1 LGSAAWPPAAIHT
14 FVSVSSPISDPLP
27 FLVFQIGSVILLVLA
42 AMVSAAPAAQQPE
55 VPHALLDIET
65 PNQFSYSPSP
75 LTQPESLRSKPY
87 FDFLST
93 LYAHDTAKS
102 NLFRPYSRQRRD
114 ADARKLDR
122 PRRAIVFRP
131 LFVYKQQEIRR
142 QEIKD
147 RNAQRRH
154 DLNRLQRL

>member
-1 LGSAAWPPAAIHT
+1 SFPY
-14 FVSVSSPISDPLP
+14 F
-27 FLVFQIGSVILLVLA
+27 FQFSSVILLVLV
-42 AMVSAAPAAQQPE
+42 AMASAVPTPQQPE
-55 VPHALLDIET
+55 APHALLDIVP
-65 PNQFSYSPSP
+65 PNQFSYTSP
-75 LTQPESLRSKPY
+75 LAQPESLRSKPY

-102 NLFRPYSRQRRD
+102 NLFQSYGRQRRE
-114 ADARKLDR
+114 AAVTVEAKKLDR

-131 LFVYKQQEIRR
+131 LFVYKQQEIRK

-154 DLNRLQRL
+154 DLNRLSLY

>member
-1 LGSAAWPPAAIHT
+1 MQ
-14 FVSVSSPISDPLP
+14 IS
-27 FLVFQIGSVILLVLA
+27 SVILLVLA
-42 AMVSAAPAAQQPE
+42 AMVSAVPAPQQQE

-75 LTQPESLRSKPY
+75 LAQPESLRSKPY

-114 ADARKLDR
+114 ADAVAAKKLDR

-142 QEIKD
+142 QEIRD

>member
-1 LGSAAWPPAAIHT
+1 MFAYTWQLA
-14 FVSVSSPISDPLP
+14 PLAT
-27 FLVFQIGSVILLVLA
+27 LVILA
-42 AMVSAAPAAQQPE
+42 ATTMTTMAAPQQQE

-65 PNQFSYSPSP
+65 PNQFNYSPSP
-75 LTQPESLRSKPY
+75 LAQPDSLRSKPY

-102 NLFRPYSRQRRD
+102 NLFRPYSVRQRRD
-114 ADARKLDR
+114 AGAQVLSR

-131 LFVYKQQEIRR
+131 LFVYKQQEIRK

>member
-1 LGSAAWPPAAIHT
+1 MFAYTWQFASLAC
-14 FVSVSSPISDPLP
+14 L
-27 FLVFQIGSVILLVLA
+27 VILA
-42 AMVSAAPAAQQPE
+42 TTTKAAPQQQE

-65 PNQFSYSPSP
+65 PNQFNYSPSP
-75 LTQPESLRSKPY
+75 LAQPDSLRSKPY

-102 NLFRPYSRQRRD
+102 NLFRPYSVRQRRD
-114 ADARKLDR
+114 AAAQKSVLDR

-142 QEIKD
+142 QEIRE
-147 RNAQRRH
+147 RNAERRH

>member
-1 LGSAAWPPAAIHT
+1 FYSHLLVSDRFLSLSLPLQLTSA
-14 FVSVSSPISDPLP
+14 V
-27 FLVFQIGSVILLVLA
+27 LLVLLA
-42 AMVSAAPAAQQPE
+42 AMASAVPAPQQQD
-55 VPHALLDIET
+55 VPHNLLDIET
-65 PNQFSYSPSP
+65 PNQFSYNSP
-75 LTQPESLRSKPY
+75 LAQPDSLKSRPY

-102 NLFRPYSRQRRD
+102 NLFRPYSRQRRE
-114 ADARKLDR
+114 ADAVEAKKLDR

-131 LFVYKQQEIRR
+131 LFVYKQQEIRK

-154 DLNRLQRL
+154 DLNRLYRQ

>member
-1 LGSAAWPPAAIHT
+1 MFAFSWQLFSGLI
-14 FVSVSSPISDPLP
+14 
-27 FLVFQIGSVILLVLA
+27 LVVILA
-42 AMVSAAPAAQQPE
+42 AMTTAAPQLQE
-55 VPHALLDIET
+55 VPHSLLDIET

-75 LTQPESLRSKPY
+75 LAQPDSLRSKPY

-102 NLFRPYSRQRRD
+102 QLFRPYSARQRRD
-114 ADARKLDR
+114 AAAKRLER

-131 LFVYKQQEIRR
+131 LFVYKQSEIRK

-154 DLNRLQRL
+154 DLNRITRV